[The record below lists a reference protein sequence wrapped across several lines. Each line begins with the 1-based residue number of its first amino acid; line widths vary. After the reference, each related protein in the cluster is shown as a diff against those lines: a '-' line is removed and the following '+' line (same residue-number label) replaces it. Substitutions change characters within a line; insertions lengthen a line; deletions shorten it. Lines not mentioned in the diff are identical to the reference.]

1 MRFTLP
7 TGSLG
12 PARGHLGVGESGPAS
27 ERRERAGPTVG
38 AEAVAV
44 SGAGPGAEAALGHHR
59 LTLEKL
65 PLREG
70 NPATWGDSVANWES
84 YLQEKAHE
92 YLVFLGKAEDNRGE
106 IMTAPYSHRFQ
117 QEYTEMQYAQIQD
130 FTRGALAEYDDPYL
144 AILTFSTTT
153 TTPADDPRPPLDHL
167 DELLA
172 PWENGVYYELN
183 RVMEGDRKRDPWEPR
198 PEWEYVSILEP
209 TTEDGDGPSGY
220 AHQHVG
226 IVVDGAVEAERFES
240 VIDRHL
246 AECPGAL
253 GYAHEMSDAVE
264 VKAAE
269 DLNNPGAYLFKY
281 LGKSWDVTEMEEYER
296 RFAALL
302 FEEGRQRF
310 RASNGAQRWMQRDE
324 EESESG
330 RWRFAGIANGELC
343 DRLREFDDYGDFLIA
358 TNAGGLRSWLS
369 RHRET
374 TGLTDRERREEQRL
388 TPEEFWRRETG
399 PGMAAPGSAPAG
411 DRPPPT

>member
-1 MRFTLP
+1 VRC
-7 TGSLG
+7 
-12 PARGHLGVGESGPAS
+12 
-27 ERRERAGPTVG
+27 G

-65 PLREG
+65 PLREE

-84 YLQEKAHE
+84 YLHEKAGQ
-92 YLVFLGKAEDNRGE
+92 YLVFLGKAEGNQGE
-106 IMTAPYSHRFQ
+106 ITTAPYSHRFQ
-117 QEYTEMQYAQIQD
+117 QAYTEMQYAKMQD
-130 FTRGALAEYDDPYL
+130 FIRGALGEYDDPYL
-144 AILTFSTTT
+144 VILTFSTTT
-153 TTPADDPRPPLDHL
+153 TTPEGDPRPPLDHL

-246 AECPGAL
+246 ADCPGAL
-253 GYAHEMSDAVE
+253 GYAHEMDDAVV

-269 DLNNPGAYLFKY
+269 ELNNPGAYLFKY

-310 RASNGAQRWMQRDE
+310 RASNGAQRWMQRDD

-330 RWRFAGIANGELC
+330 RWRFAGIANEELC
-343 DRLREFDDYGDFLIA
+343 DRLREFEDYGDFLVA